1 MTSKSLCFKLMREDL
16 KRRMWTIALTV
27 LGFVFTLLVPVALR
41 SSAYLDRV
49 REGWEL
55 REREWMIRQLVGM
68 VGINGLVI
76 AVLLAVAVVWAM
88 SGFLSQRSRKAASA
102 VSGFVFERDIGSHGY
117 LSFGPGSV
125 RGPGPS
131 DRHWQ

>member
-49 REGWEL
+49 RGPMRKWFL
-55 REREWMIRQLVGM
+55 WSRRG
-68 VGINGLVI
+68 
-76 AVLLAVAVVWAM
+76 
-88 SGFLSQRSRKAASA
+88 SG
-102 VSGFVFERDIGSHGY
+102 
-117 LSFGPGSV
+117 
-125 RGPGPS
+125 
-131 DRHWQ
+131 